1 MKLLLTTLLITLI
14 AVTDSVTSAFKAG
27 DASKLSVHFS
37 NSIDLTVDEVE
48 GVYSKAQAEQIV
60 KKFFDTKRVSGYIQ
74 KHDGKKDATTFVVG
88 ELVTKAGK
96 YRTYY
101 LLKKEGS
108 SDKIHQL
115 RIEFDE

>member
-1 MKLLLTTLLITLI
+1 MKLLITTLLITLVM
-14 AVTDSVTSAFKAG
+14 VTDSVTSAFKSG
-27 DASKLSVHFS
+27 DASKLAAHFS

-60 KKFFDTKRVSGYIQ
+60 KKFFDTKHVTGYAQ
-74 KHDGKKDATTFVVG
+74 KHDGKKEGVIFVVG

-108 SDKIHQL
+108 TNKIHQL